1 MRTAARI
8 AAIALLLTS
17 VGCLLL
23 LHVLRS
29 DLDPIEARLSEYAI
43 GPYGALMT
51 TAFLAMGLALIALS
65 LLIGA
70 SGNSAGVQ
78 RLVAPLIALAGV
90 GLILSG
96 IFETATGSPVIEVI
110 HSRAS
115 ATSVLALTA
124 AAVASSTRR
133 ASGRSGAVARVIT
146 LVAVVAVAISPILHD
161 TPWSGIGQR
170 VVWLALAAWLL
181 ITAWQQSTP
190 LRPVPTMGEL
200 MSTDRGPAI
209 VVENLARRFGDL
221 VAVDHVNFSVGQG
234 EVFGF
239 LGPNG
244 AGKTTT
250 IAMLTTLLRPT
261 EGSARVAGHDVGSDA
276 AGVRETIGIVF
287 QEPSLDERLTARENL
302 EFHAV
307 LYGMRRAERAT
318 RIDAALRLVE
328 LEDRANHL
336 VEQYSGG
343 MRRRLEIARGLLH
356 VPAVL
361 FLDEPTL
368 GLDPQSRRSVWE
380 HIRALRD
387 ETGVTIFMTTH
398 YMEEAEFCDRIAI
411 IDHGRIVALDTP
423 EGLKNLVGGDVVTVT
438 APDSQAMLDYLAEHS
453 LHGSRRDSEVRIE
466 VDDGARFIPRLVR
479 GFPGEIDGASLRRP
493 TLDDVFLKLTGR
505 TIRESELDAGDVAR
519 GRMRRAMGIRG
530 RR

>member
-1 MRTAARI
+1 V
-8 AAIALLLTS
+8 S
-17 VGCLLL
+17 
-23 LHVLRS
+23 
-29 DLDPIEARLSEYAI
+29 
-43 GPYGALMT
+43 T
-51 TAFLAMGLALIALS
+51 THA
-65 LLIGA
+65 
-70 SGNSAGVQ
+70 
-78 RLVAPLIALAGV
+78 
-90 GLILSG
+90 
-96 IFETATGSPVIEVI
+96 
-110 HSRAS
+110 
-115 ATSVLALTA
+115 
-124 AAVASSTRR
+124 
-133 ASGRSGAVARVIT
+133 
-146 LVAVVAVAISPILHD
+146 
-161 TPWSGIGQR
+161 
-170 VVWLALAAWLL
+170 
-181 ITAWQQSTP
+181 
-190 LRPVPTMGEL
+190 
-200 MSTDRGPAI
+200 PAI

-221 VAVDHVNFSVGQG
+221 VAVDHVDFSVGRG

-261 EGSARVAGHDVGSDA
+261 DGSARVAGHDVEREA
-276 AGVRETIGIVF
+276 ARVRQAIGIVF

-307 LYGMRRAERAT
+307 LYGMPRAERPT
-318 RIDAALRLVE
+318 RITDALRLVD
-328 LEDRANHL
+328 LEDRADHL

-380 HIRALRD
+380 HIRNLR
-387 ETGVTIFMTTH
+387 EQTGVTIFMTTH

-411 IDHGRIVALDTP
+411 IDRGRIVALDTP
-423 EGLKNLVGGDVVTVT
+423 EGLKTLVGGDVVIVT
-438 APDSQAMLDYLAEHS
+438 APDPQAVQAYLAEQG
-453 LHGSRRDSEVRIE
+453 LDASRRDSEVRVE

-505 TIRESELDAGDVAR
+505 TIRETELDAGDVAR
-519 GRMRRAMGIRG
+519 GRMRRAMGLRG

>member
-1 MRTAARI
+1 V
-8 AAIALLLTS
+8 S
-17 VGCLLL
+17 
-23 LHVLRS
+23 
-29 DLDPIEARLSEYAI
+29 
-43 GPYGALMT
+43 T
-51 TAFLAMGLALIALS
+51 THA
-65 LLIGA
+65 
-70 SGNSAGVQ
+70 
-78 RLVAPLIALAGV
+78 
-90 GLILSG
+90 
-96 IFETATGSPVIEVI
+96 
-110 HSRAS
+110 
-115 ATSVLALTA
+115 
-124 AAVASSTRR
+124 
-133 ASGRSGAVARVIT
+133 
-146 LVAVVAVAISPILHD
+146 
-161 TPWSGIGQR
+161 
-170 VVWLALAAWLL
+170 
-181 ITAWQQSTP
+181 
-190 LRPVPTMGEL
+190 
-200 MSTDRGPAI
+200 PAI

-221 VAVDHVNFSVGQG
+221 VAVDHVDFSVGRG

-261 EGSARVAGHDVGSDA
+261 DGSARVAGHDVEREA
-276 AGVRETIGIVF
+276 ARVRQAIGIVF

-307 LYGMRRAERAT
+307 LYGMPRAERPT
-318 RIDAALRLVE
+318 RITDALRLVD
-328 LEDRANHL
+328 LEDRADHL

-380 HIRALRD
+380 HIRNLR
-387 ETGVTIFMTTH
+387 EQTGVTIFMTTH

-411 IDHGRIVALDTP
+411 IDRGRIVALDTP
-423 EGLKNLVGGDVVTVT
+423 EGLKTLVGGDVVIVT
-438 APDSQAMLDYLAEHS
+438 APDPQAVQDYIATQSLDA
-453 LHGSRRDSEVRIE
+453 SRRDSEVRVE

-505 TIRESELDAGDVAR
+505 TIRETELDAGDVAR
-519 GRMRRAMGIRG
+519 GRMRRAMGLRG

>member
-1 MRTAARI
+1 V
-8 AAIALLLTS
+8 S
-17 VGCLLL
+17 
-23 LHVLRS
+23 
-29 DLDPIEARLSEYAI
+29 
-43 GPYGALMT
+43 T
-51 TAFLAMGLALIALS
+51 THA
-65 LLIGA
+65 
-70 SGNSAGVQ
+70 
-78 RLVAPLIALAGV
+78 
-90 GLILSG
+90 
-96 IFETATGSPVIEVI
+96 
-110 HSRAS
+110 
-115 ATSVLALTA
+115 
-124 AAVASSTRR
+124 
-133 ASGRSGAVARVIT
+133 
-146 LVAVVAVAISPILHD
+146 
-161 TPWSGIGQR
+161 
-170 VVWLALAAWLL
+170 
-181 ITAWQQSTP
+181 
-190 LRPVPTMGEL
+190 
-200 MSTDRGPAI
+200 PAI

-221 VAVDHVNFSVGQG
+221 VAVDHVDFSVGRG

-261 EGSARVAGHDVGSDA
+261 DGSARVAGYDVEREA
-276 AGVRETIGIVF
+276 ARVRQAIGIVF

-307 LYGMRRAERAT
+307 LYGMPRAERPT
-318 RIDAALRLVE
+318 RITDALRLVD
-328 LEDRANHL
+328 LEDRADHL

-380 HIRALRD
+380 HIRNLR
-387 ETGVTIFMTTH
+387 EQTGVTIFMTTH

-411 IDHGRIVALDTP
+411 IDRGRIVALDTP
-423 EGLKNLVGGDVVTVT
+423 EGLKTLVGGDVVIVT
-438 APDSQAMLDYLAEHS
+438 APDPQAVQDYLATQS
-453 LHGSRRDSEVRIE
+453 LDASRRDSEVRVE

>member
-1 MRTAARI
+1 
-8 AAIALLLTS
+8 
-17 VGCLLL
+17 
-23 LHVLRS
+23 
-29 DLDPIEARLSEYAI
+29 
-43 GPYGALMT
+43 
-51 TAFLAMGLALIALS
+51 
-65 LLIGA
+65 
-70 SGNSAGVQ
+70 
-78 RLVAPLIALAGV
+78 
-90 GLILSG
+90 
-96 IFETATGSPVIEVI
+96 
-110 HSRAS
+110 
-115 ATSVLALTA
+115 
-124 AAVASSTRR
+124 
-133 ASGRSGAVARVIT
+133 
-146 LVAVVAVAISPILHD
+146 
-161 TPWSGIGQR
+161 
-170 VVWLALAAWLL
+170 
-181 ITAWQQSTP
+181 
-190 LRPVPTMGEL
+190 
-200 MSTDRGPAI
+200 MSTTHAPAI

-221 VAVDHVNFSVGQG
+221 VAVDHVDFSVGRG

-261 EGSARVAGHDVGSDA
+261 DGSARVAGHDVEREA
-276 AGVRETIGIVF
+276 ARVRQAIGIVF

-307 LYGMRRAERAT
+307 LYGMPRAERPT
-318 RIDAALRLVE
+318 RITDALRLVD
-328 LEDRANHL
+328 LEDRADHL

-380 HIRALRD
+380 HIRNLR
-387 ETGVTIFMTTH
+387 EQTGVTIFMTTH

-411 IDHGRIVALDTP
+411 IDRGRIVALDTP
-423 EGLKNLVGGDVVTVT
+423 EGLKTLVGGDVIIVT
-438 APDSQAMLDYLAEHS
+438 APDPQAVQDYLTEQS
-453 LHGSRRDSEVRIE
+453 LDASRRNSEVRVE

-505 TIRESELDAGDVAR
+505 SIRETELDAGDVAR
-519 GRMRRAMGIRG
+519 GRMRRAMGLRG

>member
-1 MRTAARI
+1 V
-8 AAIALLLTS
+8 S
-17 VGCLLL
+17 
-23 LHVLRS
+23 
-29 DLDPIEARLSEYAI
+29 
-43 GPYGALMT
+43 T
-51 TAFLAMGLALIALS
+51 THA
-65 LLIGA
+65 
-70 SGNSAGVQ
+70 
-78 RLVAPLIALAGV
+78 
-90 GLILSG
+90 
-96 IFETATGSPVIEVI
+96 
-110 HSRAS
+110 
-115 ATSVLALTA
+115 
-124 AAVASSTRR
+124 
-133 ASGRSGAVARVIT
+133 
-146 LVAVVAVAISPILHD
+146 
-161 TPWSGIGQR
+161 
-170 VVWLALAAWLL
+170 
-181 ITAWQQSTP
+181 
-190 LRPVPTMGEL
+190 
-200 MSTDRGPAI
+200 PAI

-221 VAVDHVNFSVGQG
+221 VAVDHVDFSVGRG

-261 EGSARVAGHDVGSDA
+261 DGSARVAGHDVEREA
-276 AGVRETIGIVF
+276 ARVRQAIGIVF

-307 LYGMRRAERAT
+307 LYGMPRAERPT
-318 RIDAALRLVE
+318 RITDALRLVD
-328 LEDRANHL
+328 LEDRADHL

-380 HIRALRD
+380 HIRNLR
-387 ETGVTIFMTTH
+387 EQTGVTIFMTTH

-411 IDHGRIVALDTP
+411 IDRGRIVALDTP
-423 EGLKNLVGGDVVTVT
+423 EGLKTLVGGDVIIVT
-438 APDSQAMLDYLAEHS
+438 APDPQAVQDYLTEQS
-453 LHGSRRDSEVRIE
+453 LDASRRNSEVRVE

-505 TIRESELDAGDVAR
+505 SIRETELDAGDVAR
-519 GRMRRAMGIRG
+519 GRMRRAMGLRG

>member
-1 MRTAARI
+1 MLPTDHDS
-8 AAIALLLTS
+8 AIA
-17 VGCLLL
+17 
-23 LHVLRS
+23 
-29 DLDPIEARLSEYAI
+29 
-43 GPYGALMT
+43 
-51 TAFLAMGLALIALS
+51 
-65 LLIGA
+65 
-70 SGNSAGVQ
+70 
-78 RLVAPLIALAGV
+78 
-90 GLILSG
+90 
-96 IFETATGSPVIEVI
+96 
-110 HSRAS
+110 
-115 ATSVLALTA
+115 
-124 AAVASSTRR
+124 
-133 ASGRSGAVARVIT
+133 
-146 LVAVVAVAISPILHD
+146 
-161 TPWSGIGQR
+161 
-170 VVWLALAAWLL
+170 
-181 ITAWQQSTP
+181 
-190 LRPVPTMGEL
+190 
-200 MSTDRGPAI
+200 
-209 VVENLARRFGDL
+209 VENLTRRFGDV
-221 VAVDHVNFSVGQG
+221 VAVDHVSFSVGRG

-261 EGSARVAGHDVGSDA
+261 EGSASVAGHDVGRQA
-276 AGVRETIGIVF
+276 ANVRRAIGIVF

-307 LYGMRRAERAT
+307 LYGMPRAQRAT
-318 RIDAALRLVE
+318 RIADALRLVD
-328 LEDRANHL
+328 LEERADHM

-380 HIRALRD
+380 HIGNLRD
-387 ETGVTIFMTTH
+387 ETGITIFMTTH

-423 EGLKNLVGGDVVTVT
+423 EGLKHMVGGDVVIVT
-438 APDSQAMLDYLAEHS
+438 APDVEALQEYLAEQS
-453 LHGSRRDSEVRIE
+453 LDASRRDSEVRVE

-479 GFPGEIDGASLRRP
+479 GFSGEIDGASLRRP

-519 GRMRRAMGIRG
+519 GRMRRAMGMRG

>member
-1 MRTAARI
+1 MESTNH
-8 AAIALLLTS
+8 AIA
-17 VGCLLL
+17 
-23 LHVLRS
+23 
-29 DLDPIEARLSEYAI
+29 
-43 GPYGALMT
+43 
-51 TAFLAMGLALIALS
+51 
-65 LLIGA
+65 
-70 SGNSAGVQ
+70 
-78 RLVAPLIALAGV
+78 
-90 GLILSG
+90 
-96 IFETATGSPVIEVI
+96 
-110 HSRAS
+110 
-115 ATSVLALTA
+115 
-124 AAVASSTRR
+124 
-133 ASGRSGAVARVIT
+133 
-146 LVAVVAVAISPILHD
+146 
-161 TPWSGIGQR
+161 
-170 VVWLALAAWLL
+170 
-181 ITAWQQSTP
+181 
-190 LRPVPTMGEL
+190 
-200 MSTDRGPAI
+200 
-209 VVENLARRFGDL
+209 VENLTRRFGDV
-221 VAVDHVNFSVGQG
+221 VAVDHVNFAVGHG

-261 EGSARVAGHDVGSDA
+261 EGSARVAGHDVGREA
-276 AGVRETIGIVF
+276 ASVRRAIGIVF

-307 LYGMRRAERAT
+307 LYGMPRAQRATKIAEALALVDLEERA
-318 RIDAALRLVE
+318 D
-328 LEDRANHL
+328 HM

-380 HIRALRD
+380 HISNLRD
-387 ETGVTIFMTTH
+387 KTGITIFMTTH

-423 EGLKNLVGGDVVTVT
+423 EGLKNMVGGDVVTVT
-438 APDSQAMLDYLAEHS
+438 APDLQAVQEYLAEQS
-453 LHGSRRDSEVRIE
+453 LDPSRRDSELRVE
-466 VDDGARFIPRLVR
+466 VEDGARFIPRLVR
-479 GFPGEIDGASLRRP
+479 GFSGEIESASLRRP

-519 GRMRRAMGIRG
+519 SRMRRAMGMRG